1 MKAVPRGYWYTLKLA
16 AVIGL
21 LLGIAGPNLNPE
33 AQHRFAEESRRSAW
47 DSGIETVH
55 ASPNDEVSVGPLE
68 AYQEALAVLRREYAG
83 TVINDKQITKLTYA
97 AIQGALS
104 ALNDPFTGFLDPD
117 DWLSMQQTTQG
128 SFEGI
133 GAVLEPFGR
142 DVRVVRPIPG
152 SPAFKAGLKP
162 GDIIFSVGTHDP
174 DTGKLIKTTPT
185 LGTDINTVV
194 KLIKGP
200 RGTKVT
206 VTVLRN
212 GVSNPIRFVI
222 VRQNIEPPVVSYW
235 MEDQDRKIGRI
246 VLNEFN
252 ERADSQFERAW
263 NDLKRQGLKALIFDL
278 RFNPGGLFDV
288 AVRIGSRFIEQGP
301 LVIVQEK
308 NGQRHTLYAS
318 SRVPKIG
325 DIPLVVLINE
335 SSASASEIVAGA
347 IKDHKRGILVGQHT
361 FGKGLVQ
368 TIFPLADGSAL
379 RLTTSKYFTPSG
391 HDINNKY
398 DEEHRPL
405 FGTGGIKPDI
415 EVEQS
420 PDWVDQQFE
429 DKEHDTQLKKA
440 LEVLRTQMTARAR

>member
-1 MKAVPRGYWYTLKLA
+1 MRSAAQSYWRTLRLA
-16 AVIGL
+16 A
-21 LLGIAGPNLNPE
+21 IAGLVLGAAGPSLVVRG
-33 AQHRFAEESRRSAW
+33 QHAPPSAAGRTMWQGGLSGTDSVEEK
-47 DSGIETVH
+47 
-55 ASPNDEVSVGPLE
+55 ASPGPLE
-68 AYQEALAVLRREYAG
+68 AYDEALRVLRKEYAG
-83 TVINDKQITKLTYA
+83 NLDEERVTKLTYA

-104 ALNDPFTGFLDPD
+104 ALNDPFTGFLDPE
-117 DWLSMQQTTQG
+117 DWRSMQQATQG

-174 DTGKLIKTTPT
+174 KTGALVKTTPT
-185 LGTDINTVV
+185 LGKDINEVV

-206 VTVLRN
+206 VAVLRN
-212 GVSNPIRFVI
+212 GVAKPIKFVI

-235 MEDQDRKIGRI
+235 MEDKERKIGRI

-252 ERADSQFERAW
+252 ERADAQFERAW
-263 NDLKRQGLKALIFDL
+263 NDLKSQGLRALIFDL

-288 AVRIGSRFIEQGP
+288 AVRIGSRFIDQGP

-347 IKDHKRGILVGQHT
+347 IKDHKRGTLVGQHT

-398 DEEHRPL
+398 DEEHRPI

-415 EVEQS
+415 AVEQS

-429 DKEHDTQLKKA
+429 DKENDTQLHKA
-440 LEVLRTQMTARAR
+440 LEVLRTQLTASARR